1 MKILVISTNS
11 DEAGAPRHVE
21 TIISQLSDVHDFSF
35 VSGEQGPVF
44 NRLKSKGI
52 PVYFLAELR
61 NKFSPFVDFVCLFK
75 LLKII
80 KQSRPDMLHLHSAK
94 AGMLG
99 RICGLLLGIPMVYTV
114 HGWGWRGMS
123 LLPSFILKSIE
134 YIFKYVPNVA
144 YVFVSES
151 LVADAE
157 NILKF
162 QKSQF
167 KVIHNGISDMPA
179 ILEYTQRDILKL
191 IMPARVCLAKDH
203 KTLLKAYTKLPNNF
217 ALTLCGEG
225 TDEPSF
231 RTFAHSIVGDR
242 ISNIDFLGM
251 RSDVDAL
258 LESSDIFVLSSFF
271 EALPISIIEAMCV
284 GLPVVASNVGGVAE
298 LVIDQ
303 ESGFVFETGNY
314 AQLALILTSLSDV
327 ELRRKVGESARLRF
341 LNHLTVDRMI
351 ASLND
356 VYLSAQQF
364 RSKSL

>member
-1 MKILVISTNS
+1 MRILVISTNS
-11 DEAGAPRHVE
+11 DEAGAPRHAE

-44 NRLKSKGI
+44 RRLESKGV
-52 PVYFLAELR
+52 PVYYFAELR
-61 NKFSPFVDFVCLFK
+61 NKFSPFVDLVCLVK

-80 KQSRPDMLHLHSAK
+80 KQSRPDILHLHSAK

-99 RICGLLLGIPMVYTV
+99 RICGLVLGIPMVYTV

-123 LLPSFILKSIE
+123 FIPSFILKSIE

-151 LVADAE
+151 LVADAK

-162 QKSQF
+162 QESQF
-167 KVIHNGISDMPA
+167 NVIHNGISDMPA
-179 ILEYTQRDILKL
+179 TLEYTQRDMIKL
-191 IMPARVCLAKDH
+191 IMPARVCMAKDH

-231 RTFAHSIVGDR
+231 RTFVHSIVGDR
-242 ISNIDFLGM
+242 IINIDFLGM
-251 RSDVDAL
+251 RSDVDEL
-258 LESSDIFVLSSFF
+258 LESSDIFVLSSVF
-271 EALPISIIEAMCV
+271 EALPISIIEAMCM

-298 LVIDQ
+298 LVIDR
-303 ESGFVFETGNY
+303 ESGFLFETGNY
-314 AQLALILTSLSDV
+314 TQLALILKSLSHV
-327 ELRRKVGESARLRF
+327 ELRRNIGKSARLRF
-341 LNHLTVDRMI
+341 LNHFLVDQMI
-351 ASLND
+351 ISLND
-356 VYLSAQQF
+356 VYLSAKQS
-364 RSKSL
+364 RS